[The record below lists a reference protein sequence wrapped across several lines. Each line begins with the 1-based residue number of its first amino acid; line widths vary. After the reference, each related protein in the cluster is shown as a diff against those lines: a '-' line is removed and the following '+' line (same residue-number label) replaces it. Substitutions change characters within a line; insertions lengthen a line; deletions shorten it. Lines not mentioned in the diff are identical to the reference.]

1 MMWLKE
7 VCRNVV
13 AVKLAMT
20 MVPITA
26 VLVPYPPGRAS
37 LSRVVVRGSVPMLPA
52 HSGNLHSTNT
62 HKLVQKSFL
71 NKHS

>member
-37 LSRVVVRGSVPMLPA
+37 LSMVVVRGSGSMLSA
-52 HSGNLHSTNT
+52 HSGNLHSTST
-62 HKLVQKSFL
+62 HELDQKSFL
-71 NKHS
+71 NKLS